1 MARRK
6 KGVKHAMSP
15 QPDLA
20 ITKKSRDI
28 YLVEFPG
35 GTLIETQPSA
45 IHQLGTFTMPPISKP
60 IEVSSIKIKDTGLCT
75 SETLLSDLPI
85 RSTAASALLALSY
98 PPVDNFENVESAKGP
113 KQGDRTKKTNYDL
126 SEEHLNA
133 LSVREKLR
141 KGIAMGFANN
151 IAYGNATDGMIQ
163 SNFQRTP
170 CPLSADSMTVACI
183 MKTTARQRHMDSKLY
198 HHWNGPAQPTEMV
211 NHGLMVEGS
220 EAPGPQDAKKGRT
233 KHKKDRMPN
242 VVAASQRLQVIA
254 ETANFNPF
262 KPDFSF
268 PRLTPGRAM
277 IVEPSGAEQREGLV
291 SWLDSAC
298 RRFGYKSLEI
308 DSLSFRHDHKHNKL
322 TKLEL
327 DDGLWISPNGKYSQP
342 TKIDTEEGSITM
354 YEANI
359 PFGNPPSLQKWIWFK
374 IDKPLI
380 TSQGDRMEY
389 FGAAPTSVLTFAIP
403 AVRIEKAKG
412 QEQSKMGLPTRLG
425 DFGRLKMDAYADAR
439 ERQLIQ
445 EWRFSKDGIPTF
457 TISPHPQ
464 VMAERKFPPDF
475 LWIEAVPTREEVRA
489 VDKTQ
494 SRELWWHHIR
504 QQAIDDHKFWYW
516 VQKLMGCNVCLVEA
530 TSKKGAGWVRFNPEP
545 QQKNEGRNLMLNLGS
560 EVRRPVARGASRL
573 RNEV

>member
-6 KGVKHAMSP
+6 KVVKHAMSP

-28 YLVEFPG
+28 YLVESPG
-35 GTLIETQPSA
+35 GTLSETQPSA
-45 IHQLGTFTMPPISKP
+45 VHQLGAFTM
-60 IEVSSIKIKDTGLCT
+60 
-75 SETLLSDLPI
+75 
-85 RSTAASALLALSY
+85 
-98 PPVDNFENVESAKGP
+98 PPVDNFENTESAKGL

-126 SEEHLNA
+126 SEEHLST

-151 IAYGNATDGMIQ
+151 VAYGNATDGMIQ

-170 CPLSADSMTVACI
+170 CTLSDDPMTVARI
-183 MKTTARQRHMDSKLY
+183 MKTTARQRRMDSRLY

-220 EAPGPQDAKKGRT
+220 EAPGPQDAKKGRM

-254 ETANFNPF
+254 GSANFNPF
-262 KPDFSF
+262 RPDFSF

-291 SWLDSAC
+291 SWLESAC

-374 IDKPLI
+374 IAKPLI

-403 AVRIEKAKG
+403 AAKG
-412 QEQSKMGLPTRLG
+412 QEQTKMGLPTRLG

-494 SRELWWHHIR
+494 SRELWWHHVR

-545 QQKNEGRNLMLNLGS
+545 QQKNEGRNLMLNLGP